1 MPISLYNS
9 NIIQLPLTYAHLTAP
24 ATGGYLTVPINHD
37 YAIEIYYA
45 HIIPGT
51 NPNIVIRINKK
62 DNSSKRLAASLGSPS
77 NIYQKVI
84 LLPDEEIQIINGYIN
99 VAYFDKPVPAAAD
112 QADLEKTQV
121 PYAPITRPNFSGKS
135 GTKINMAINM
145 AKDTVQTLPVLP
157 TVFDT
162 VPTIQSLREMGYS
175 KKKAK
180 KMLKQIREDHN
191 A

>member
-9 NIIQLPLTYAHLTAP
+9 NIIQLPLTYVHLTAP
-24 ATGGYLTVPINHD
+24 SSNNYLTVPINHD

-45 HIIPGT
+45 HIVPGT
-51 NPNIVIRINKK
+51 DPYFVIQINKK
-62 DNSSKRLAASLGSPS
+62 DNSSKRLDARLGSS
-77 NIYQKVI
+77 ANIYQKVI
-84 LLPDEEIQIINGYIN
+84 LLPDEEIQISNGYIN
-99 VAYFDKPVPAAAD
+99 VAYFDKPVPAAAV

-121 PYAPITRPNFSGKS
+121 PYAPITRPDF
-135 GTKINMAINM
+135 MAKDTVPAAAVV

-162 VPTIQSLREMGYS
+162 VPTIRSLREMGYS

>member
-9 NIIQLPLTYAHLTAP
+9 NEIQLPLVRISGSNNASGGTIVDIDRNYAVELHNVLLVTKSGSISIAKKNDP
-24 ATGGYLTVPINHD
+24 
-37 YAIEIYYA
+37 
-45 HIIPGT
+45 T
-51 NPNIVIRINKK
+51 NIRLNIAV
-62 DNSSKRLAASLGSPS
+62 AGSAY
-77 NIYQKVI
+77 IYQKVI
-84 LLPDEEIQIINGYIN
+84 LLADENIVIYN
-99 VAYFDKPVPAAAD
+99 AYVNISFIDKAVPAAAVP
-112 QADLEKTQV
+112 ADLEKTQV
-121 PYAPITRPNFSGKS
+121 PYAAITRPDFPEKS

-162 VPTIQSLREMGYS
+162 VPTIRSLREMGYS